1 MRKDYSEAYSEV
13 LEVLKYIDI
22 NEYSKIPKSTLQL
35 LESNCNENSD
45 FTYNVALP
53 FDKQNIS
60 NDAKLILAIIYRN
73 CWISQEEKQEIL
85 DKQKE
90 YLSYVESK
98 KKSAD
103 EIFETRNEK
112 IVEELQKNNY
122 LPVKQKWYQKILSNI
137 RRILLKNK

>member
-1 MRKDYSEAYSEV
+1 MKKDYAEAYSEV
-13 LEVLKYIDI
+13 LEVLKYIDR
-22 NEYSKIPKSTLQL
+22 NEYSKIPKSTIQL
-35 LESNCNENSD
+35 LESNCNENSN
-45 FTYNVALP
+45 FTYNIALP

-90 YLSYVESK
+90 YLSYIESK

-103 EIFETRNEK
+103 EIFENRNEN

-137 RRILLKNK
+137 RRILP